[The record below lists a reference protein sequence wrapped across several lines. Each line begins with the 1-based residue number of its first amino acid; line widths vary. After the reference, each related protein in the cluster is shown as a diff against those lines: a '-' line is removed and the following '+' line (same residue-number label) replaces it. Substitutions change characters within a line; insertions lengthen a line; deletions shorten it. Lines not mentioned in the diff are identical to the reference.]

1 MPCPDNLLKK
11 VKVLAKKKIKKGII
25 WGKDIQFL
33 NRHEKK
39 FDWDND
45 NMDEIHVNEDEVE
58 LIHPDIV
65 ANIPGIE
72 LVSDFEELGGATEE
86 TVRDVVNFADRAAA
100 ARQAAGLNNEQS
112 RRPVGKTVE
121 YTIVKDVESDDEDDA
136 DFDDDRYEVPELVE
150 SD

>member
-1 MPCPDNLLKK
+1 
-11 VKVLAKKKIKKGII
+11 
-25 WGKDIQFL
+25 
-33 NRHEKK
+33 
-39 FDWDND
+39 
-45 NMDEIHVNEDEVE
+45 MDEMHVNEDEVE

-136 DFDDDRYEVPELVE
+136 DFDDYQDEAPELVE